1 MYKLTVGGFQGTTT
15 DPMAYQNGMYFT
27 TTDSDNDKNSS
38 SNCALL
44 PSPTEPNDGW
54 WHNDCSHI
62 NLNNYYK
69 YGSYEIHLKVAV
81 NRKLQKFMHGL
92 FILVLYIEVRI

>member
-54 WHNDCSHI
+54 WYNDCSHI

-69 YGSYEIHLKVAV
+69 YGSYEIHLNNKWKSSFTEIKIRPH
-81 NRKLQKFMHGL
+81 NCN
-92 FILVLYIEVRI
+92 I